1 MLMIR
6 LASLVP
12 LVVALLMG
20 CNFAGPPTASPVA
33 TSPLPS
39 SSATVPAV
47 TVIQTPAPADT
58 AARTPT
64 DVETPEPTE
73 DATPSPSPTEPTT
86 SDVWRRVPNFP
97 PVGAHVSAVLA
108 AGPGFVAVG
117 YHGDDEY
124 PCDQLTVDGRIWTS
138 SDGEH
143 WDESDPDALDGLFL
157 TKAVNADGTIY
168 AFGLVGDPD
177 CAQDE
182 VSAFARSP
190 DGISWD
196 RLRIESPAPGLYIPF
211 GAMAGTLIALG
222 EDHSWTSV
230 DGEQWQRGGDV
241 PFSYDWFEE
250 IAALGET
257 AVAFKDFAV
266 EPVWFSSDAAESW
279 SIADFEPLYDL
290 AVLDTTVG
298 DGLIVAV
305 GQACCGLPNAETGLS
320 VTSTDGR
327 TWHESAAFA
336 EVPQAVV
343 AISDG
348 YLTVSR
354 DNWVSRDGLDWHVGP
369 RLPDFDSRSTVSAV
383 SADVGVFVINGEL
396 SWFAPAE
403 SLSGDRQ
410 SEAPRNAEM
419 PEIGVRYEAEVF
431 LHCGWPPIYFGLET
445 WLADPPFEDN
455 INPPP
460 GFGDEDRGW
469 LTQLDE
475 NELVYESRRGQTVNL
490 RLSQEAEASGPCA

>member
-1 MLMIR
+1 
-6 LASLVP
+6 
-12 LVVALLMG
+12 
-20 CNFAGPPTASPVA
+20 
-33 TSPLPS
+33 
-39 SSATVPAV
+39 
-47 TVIQTPAPADT
+47 
-58 AARTPT
+58 
-64 DVETPEPTE
+64 
-73 DATPSPSPTEPTT
+73 
-86 SDVWRRVPNFP
+86 
-97 PVGAHVSAVLA
+97 
-108 AGPGFVAVG
+108 VAVG

-168 AFGLVGDPD
+168 AFGLVGSPN
-177 CAQDE
+177 CARDE

-196 RLRIESPAPGLYIPF
+196 RLRIESPAPSVYYKF
-211 GAMAGTLIALG
+211 GAIAGTLIALG

-230 DGEQWQRGGDV
+230 DGVNWQRGGDV
-241 PFSYDWFEE
+241 PFSYSWFEE

-257 AVAFKDFAV
+257 AVAFKGDAL
-266 EPVWFSSDAAESW
+266 EPAWLSGDGAESW
-279 SIADFEPLYDL
+279 RLADFEPLYDL
-290 AVLDTTVG
+290 DVHDTAVG
-298 DGLIVAV
+298 EGLIVAV

-336 EVPQAVV
+336 DVPQAVV
-343 AISDG
+343 AINDG

-354 DNWVSRDGLDWHVGP
+354 NNWVSRDGLDWHVGP
-369 RLPDFDSRSTVSAV
+369 RLPDFDSRSNVSAV
-383 SADVGVFVINGEL
+383 SADVGVFIINGRL
-396 SWFAPAE
+396 AWFAPAE
-403 SLSGDRQ
+403 ALALDGS

-419 PEIGVRYEAEVF
+419 PEIGVRYEADVF

-445 WLADPPFEDN
+445 WLPDPPFEEN
-455 INPPP
+455 YNPPH

-475 NELVYESRRGQTVNL
+475 NELLYESRRGQTVTL